1 MECRERGQVVTVFL
15 ILSVSKMNGLLQVF
29 DRIWIVY
36 YLSANCTE
44 NPAFFVEKVT
54 ICVSHGQ
61 IVGKVSLLLCNL
73 KSSPL
78 SLTLWPSIL
87 CIGKWA
93 ADHFKQGYISA
104 FRVRAYPMRSPI
116 CRIQD
121 MIQMNLPMK
130 QKQTHHLS
138 LHPTPLLVNHKLVLY
153 ICDSIS
159 IL

>member
-44 NPAFFVEKVT
+44 NPAFFVETVT

-78 SLTLWPSIL
+78 GLTLWLSIL
-87 CIGKWA
+87 CDREVGCGPFQTGI
-93 ADHFKQGYISA
+93 HFGI
-104 FRVRAYPMRSPI
+104 
-116 CRIQD
+116 
-121 MIQMNLPMK
+121 
-130 QKQTHHLS
+130 
-138 LHPTPLLVNHKLVLY
+138 
-153 ICDSIS
+153 
-159 IL
+159 

>member
-1 MECRERGQVVTVFL
+1 
-15 ILSVSKMNGLLQVF
+15 MNGLLQVF

-78 SLTLWPSIL
+78 GLTLWLSIL
-87 CIGKWA
+87 CDREVGFGPFQTGI
-93 ADHFKQGYISA
+93 HFGI
-104 FRVRAYPMRSPI
+104 
-116 CRIQD
+116 
-121 MIQMNLPMK
+121 
-130 QKQTHHLS
+130 
-138 LHPTPLLVNHKLVLY
+138 
-153 ICDSIS
+153 
-159 IL
+159 